1 MKSIEEFFGKKPM
14 IPSVNIPD
22 AEKYIRQGL
31 EYFCGKDYT
40 WLPCYDEVVE
50 WSSNNEQKGLFLLG
64 DYGTGKTLISCR
76 ILLPLINYFWKKNN
90 TENSGYWLRMFSASD
105 LKDAYESNNSLII
118 DDLGIEDVGN
128 RYGEKVDYF
137 ARVANKV
144 EYNCRLLIC
153 TTNLNESELKNRYGV
168 RVWDRM
174 RALMKPVVFD
184 NHGKSLRK

>member
-1 MKSIEEFFGKKPM
+1 MRTIEDFFGKKPT
-14 IPSVNIPD
+14 IPEVNIPD

-40 WLPCYDEVVE
+40 WLHCYDEVVN
-50 WSSNNEQKGLFLLG
+50 WATDNKQKGLFLLG

-76 ILLPLINYFWKKNN
+76 ILMPLINYYWKKKHNG
-90 TENSGYWLRMFSASD
+90 EDGYWLRMFSASD
-105 LKDAYESNNSLII
+105 LKDACECSSSLIV
-118 DDLGIEDVGN
+118 DDLGIEDIGN
-128 RYGEKVDYF
+128 NYGEKIDYF

-144 EYNCRLLIC
+144 EYNARLLLC
-153 TTNLNESELKNRYGV
+153 TTNLNENELKNRYGI

-174 RALMKPVVFD
+174 KALMKPIVFD